1 MSIRHPGNIVI
12 DVMDTDYIEAGLRKL
27 EQYKQWEKYKCAELL
42 EELAKAAVA
51 AAETVYAS
59 ESVSVSWNFESPTV
73 VAITA
78 GGTDQI
84 AFIEFGAGV
93 YADPGHALADE
104 SKLGF
109 QVYPGSWSES
119 PEGVGTYPEWV
130 RNGRQGEY
138 KYNRVPRS
146 GLLAAY
152 NAIIREFTSIAHKVF
167 EA

>member
-12 DVMDTDYIEAGLRKL
+12 DVTDTDSIDAGLKKIK
-27 EQYKQWEKYKCAELL
+27 QYLQWEKLKCAELL
-42 EELAKAAVA
+42 EELARVAVA
-51 AAETVYAS
+51 AAQSVYAS
-59 ESVSVSWNFESPTV
+59 GSVSVSWYFESPTV

-104 SKLGF
+104 STLGF

-119 PEGVGTYPEWV
+119 PEGVGTYQTWLK
-130 RNGRQGEY
+130 NGAKGEY
-138 KYNRVPRS
+138 KYNRVPRP

>member
-1 MSIRHPGNIVI
+1 MNRIICDICGCEYAETAEICPVCGYPRPG
-12 DVMDTDYIEAGLRKL
+12 TE
-27 EQYKQWEKYKCAELL
+27 
-42 EELAKAAVA
+42 KAAVA

-59 ESVSVSWNFESPTV
+59 ESVSVSWYFESPTV

-93 YADPGHALADE
+93 YADPDHALADE

-138 KYNRVPRS
+138 KYNRVPRP